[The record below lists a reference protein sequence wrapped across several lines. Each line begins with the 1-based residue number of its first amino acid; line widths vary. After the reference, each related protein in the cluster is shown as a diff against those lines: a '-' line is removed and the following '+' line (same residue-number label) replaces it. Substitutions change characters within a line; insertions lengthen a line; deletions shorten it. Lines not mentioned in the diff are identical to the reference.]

1 MIIESNIC
9 APVVVF
15 FFLNLLDSLRQREQN
30 ARLDSHFYLFSSTYL
45 IKHEHAFKILYI
57 FTLRERCNNKPI
69 LTVTSDGSIEAGSV
83 SSVIGAVKLGQ
94 DIQATIGFGYA
105 VSVDNIEYND
115 LEDEFTA
122 MDVWRITKTPTLA
135 ARIYVFTVSII

>member
-1 MIIESNIC
+1 M
-9 APVVVF
+9 
-15 FFLNLLDSLRQREQN
+15 
-30 ARLDSHFYLFSSTYL
+30 
-45 IKHEHAFKILYI
+45 
-57 FTLRERCNNKPI
+57 
-69 LTVTSDGSIEAGSV
+69 TVTSDGSIEAGSV

-135 ARIYVFTVSII
+135 ARIYVFSVSII